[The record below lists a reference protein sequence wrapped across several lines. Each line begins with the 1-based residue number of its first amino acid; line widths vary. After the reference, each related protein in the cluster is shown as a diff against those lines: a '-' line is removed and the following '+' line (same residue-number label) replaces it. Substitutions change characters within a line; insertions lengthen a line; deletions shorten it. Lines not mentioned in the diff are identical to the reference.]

1 MTDNFSIP
9 RLLEDVAGIV
19 GGMPGVILRYAAR
32 IIREHER
39 HNTRVA
45 ERIDQERRT
54 MQTAGIEALR
64 ASRMAGHES
73 KGSGAR

>member
-19 GGMPGVILRYAAR
+19 GGMPGVILRYAAGIVR
-32 IIREHER
+32 HHER

-54 MQTAGIEALR
+54 MQAAGIEALR
-64 ASRMAGHES
+64 AARAAGKRSPNE
-73 KGSGAR
+73 K